1 MQIFSKLTKTSI
13 MKNVHNSIRYHIQPF
28 DSKFLIISSDFW
40 QENGLKV
47 FQRKLAQNPFNYRQT
62 GTTGIAEE
70 PSIIHII
77 STVRVNMVF
86 FFAKCAKRKLFVKS
100 IQIFNF

>member
-13 MKNVHNSIRYHIQPF
+13 MKNVHNSMHYHIQPF
-28 DSKFLIISSDFW
+28 DSKFLIINFDFW
-40 QENGLKV
+40 QENGLKI
-47 FQRKLAQNPFNYRQT
+47 FQRKLAQNSFNYRQT
-62 GTTGIAEE
+62 STTGIAEE
-70 PSIIHII
+70 SSITHII
-77 STVRVNMVF
+77 STVRINIVF